1 MENQHKKISGYR
13 DLSQSEID
21 LMNEIKAFGPQLE
34 SLVKK
39 IEARVQEQ
47 WFAAEESKWLSEGKD
62 QKEYDR
68 LEKAQ
73 PEHWAYNGEMRLK
86 EGLMFLTR
94 AVAQPESF

>member
-1 MENQHKKISGYR
+1 MVNRNSKITGYR

-39 IEARVQEQ
+39 IEAHLGEQ
-47 WFAAEESKWLSEGKD
+47 WSAAGEAVRGPDKD

-68 LEKAQ
+68 LGRAQ
-73 PEHWAYNGEMRLK
+73 PEPWAYNGEMRLK